1 MATEID
7 EYRNFID
14 RSSCA
19 GTGKGARMNVFDKSR
34 AESNLFGLCRAKK
47 RCMDMNV
54 FDKSR
59 AESNLF
65 GLCRAKKR
73 CMNEH
78 KIKMLPIFYIL

>member
-47 RCMDMNV
+47 RCM
-54 FDKSR
+54 
-59 AESNLF
+59 
-65 GLCRAKKR
+65 
-73 CMNEH
+73 NEH
-78 KIKMLPIFYIL
+78 KIKMLPVFYLL

>member
-34 AESNLFGLCRAKK
+34 AESNLFGLCRAEK
-47 RCMDMNV
+47 RC
-54 FDKSR
+54 R
-59 AESNLF
+59 
-65 GLCRAKKR
+65 
-73 CMNEH
+73 NEH
-78 KIKMLPIFYIL
+78 KIKMLPVFYLS